1 MRRPTVQRGRRS
13 SSSSARETSRPPS
26 KSPLPRVKVPRPTDQ
41 GRTTMN
47 DQGSGSVVKVITV
60 IGESPESFAKAA
72 DAAVRKAQ
80 QTIRNI
86 TGVDVISMSATVDAN
101 PG

>member
-1 MRRPTVQRGRRS
+1 MSQI
-13 SSSSARETSRPPS
+13 
-26 KSPLPRVKVPRPTDQ
+26 DDD
-41 GRTTMN
+41 N
-47 DQGSGSVVKVITV
+47 IGSVVKVVTI

-86 TGVDVISMSATVDAN
+86 TGVDVVSMSATVDPN
-101 PG
+101 PGGIRDYRTTVNIAFVVE